1 MSQGGIRRDSS
12 SFFVESDFFFF
23 LSAFAIREGCAYLSC
38 AWYGVL
44 SGMAFV
50 VYFDWMQLWIG
61 GIINF
66 FLLNLLST
74 RLYQN

>member
-12 SFFVESDFFFF
+12 SFFVESDFFFS
-23 LSAFAIREGCAYLSC
+23 LSAFGFARVVRIC

-44 SGMAFV
+44 SGMAFI
-50 VYFDWMQLWIG
+50 VYLDWMQLWIG